1 MIHFFLLA
9 NLAIL
14 ISGRGSNMN
23 AILNAIA
30 NKQILNVNK
39 VVVISNKKDSLGLVV
54 AKDHFCVPTEII
66 ANNDLSGIEFDK
78 KVVQVLKSYN
88 INPTNGLICLAG
100 FMRILGPYIVEMY
113 KHAIIN
119 IHPSLLPSFK
129 GLHAQKQA
137 IDAGVKISGCT
148 VHFVDKSVDNGPIIL
163 QKCVPVFD
171 SDNERDLAERIL
183 IEEHK
188 IYKESINLFI
198 NNKLKIESNR
208 VIIK

>member
-78 KVVQVLKSYN
+78 EVVQVLKSYN

-188 IYKESINLFI
+188 IYKESINLF
-198 NNKLKIESNR
+198 
-208 VIIK
+208 